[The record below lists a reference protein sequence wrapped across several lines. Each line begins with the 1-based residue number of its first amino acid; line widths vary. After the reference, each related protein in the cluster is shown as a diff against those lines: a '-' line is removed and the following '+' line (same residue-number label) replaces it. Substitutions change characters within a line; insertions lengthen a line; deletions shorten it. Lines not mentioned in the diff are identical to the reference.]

1 MWKIL
6 IDAETEHNRESAVM
20 LNVRPHLDNVELWTD
35 IRVTSLMSVG
45 GRVSWAQVRFFFFF
59 FNCIYFL

>member
-6 IDAETEHNRESAVM
+6 IDAETEHNQESAVM

-59 FNCIYFL
+59 FFFFFL